1 MTAKTYRGAKRV
13 PDDLIRAGQL
23 KETTPTKKICPPR
36 LLGIGRGADNP
47 TSVKNIVT
55 KSKEVK
61 PARYENIRGQEME
74 EVALDGDEW
83 TKLLKKARAHQGL
96 SSR

>member
-1 MTAKTYRGAKRV
+1 MTAKTYTGAKRV

-36 LLGIGRGADNP
+36 LLGNGRGADNP